1 MSPLQDICPPA
12 LINNWLEAKNSAK
25 QPWVKKRV
33 GWNPARALLT
43 QIFVSDFC
51 SASPS
56 VWNMA
61 GKCPLFKSENEF
73 RARLWSL
80 RIEFQDWK
88 NRICSGINRF
98 TTYWKINR
106 TRSCFIKVRKI
117 LSESRNFFF
126 LVKSVQ
132 GDKRELSR
140 RWNTKQKKN
149 VTLLLLFFFWGER

>member
-1 MSPLQDICPPA
+1 MTLGQKFRQTAVSQKTRGVKSCACA
-12 LINNWLEAKNSAK
+12 LSSN
-25 QPWVKKRV
+25 
-33 GWNPARALLT
+33 
-43 QIFVSDFC
+43 FHFC
-51 SASPS
+51 SS

-61 GKCPLFKSENEF
+61 GKCPFFKSENEF
-73 RARLWSL
+73 RPRLWSL

-98 TTYWKINR
+98 KTYWKINR

-117 LSESRNFFF
+117 LVRKPKLFFSFFF

-140 RWNTKQKKN
+140 RWNTGEKK
-149 VTLLLLFFFWGER
+149 LWRF